1 MNVGLGQLV
10 IILIL
15 LALLWGNFPQVF
27 KNIVSNIREVLDK
40 TPKDDKE
47 NESKN
52 KIDSNQ

>member
-40 TPKDDKE
+40 TPKDHKE

>member
-15 LALLWGNFPQVF
+15 LALLWGNFPQAF